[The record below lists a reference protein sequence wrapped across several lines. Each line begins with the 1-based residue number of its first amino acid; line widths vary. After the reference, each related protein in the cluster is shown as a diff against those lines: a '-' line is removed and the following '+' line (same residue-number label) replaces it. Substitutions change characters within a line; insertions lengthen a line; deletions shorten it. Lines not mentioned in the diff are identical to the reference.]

1 MKNTSDEIMNRSIVS
16 KYFYF
21 LCSTFMRSK
30 KSTIQAILSL
40 FRVGNSQKA
49 TSSTNMKRTV
59 SEMMNEETTDSKS
72 PVCSRPKKL
81 KSKNTGRPRPPARPY
96 KRVTDDVLNSRIS
109 EMEKKL
115 DALQS
120 KAVLMKQRFD
130 MHVIERQLRE
140 KDNE

>member
-1 MKNTSDEIMNRSIVS
+1 MH
-16 KYFYF
+16 
-21 LCSTFMRSK
+21 SK
-30 KSTIQAILSL
+30 KSVIQAILSL
-40 FRVGNSQKA
+40 FRVGNLLKT
-49 TSSTNMKRTV
+49 TSSQNMKRTV
-59 SEMMNEETTDSKS
+59 SEMMNEENDESVS
-72 PVCSRPKKL
+72 PTPAKPKKQ

-96 KRVTDDVLNSRIS
+96 KRVTDEVLNSRIS

-130 MHVIERQLRE
+130 MHVIERQLRQ

>member
-1 MKNTSDEIMNRSIVS
+1 
-16 KYFYF
+16 
-21 LCSTFMRSK
+21 MRSK
-30 KSTIQAILSL
+30 KRIIQAILSL
-40 FRVGNSQKA
+40 FRVENLQKT
-49 TSSTNMKRTV
+49 TSSQNMKRTV
-59 SEMMNEETTDSKS
+59 SEMMNDETNDSVS
-72 PVCSRPKKL
+72 PVPVKTKKQ

-96 KRVTDDVLNSRIS
+96 KRVTDEVLNSRIS

-130 MHVIERQLRE
+130 MHVIERQLRQ